1 MSTKIKLFI
10 ARVLYGIISLLGFS
24 KHRLINRNGIFY
36 KVDLSEGIDLSIFLF
51 GSFQSHVWKL
61 SKLEREPKVI
71 FDIGAN
77 IGSIAL
83 PFAKQFTNSI
93 VHAFEPTYYAF
104 EKLNE
109 NLNLNPDLKKR
120 IVPVQVFLSD
130 ENKEIN
136 DNAVYSSWKVDGS
149 KQDHPIHGGIL
160 QKATNKQITLDSY
173 VKEENIQTVDLM
185 KIDVDGFEL
194 DILRGANHVIDR
206 FRPTI
211 VFEFM
216 GHTGDSTK
224 SEFKKYFE
232 LFEKKKYKL
241 FDSKTKVLL
250 TLDNIERNVPKY
262 GGIDIL
268 CLPESF

>member
-10 ARVLYGIISLLGFS
+10 ARVLYGILSLLGFS
-24 KHRLINRNGIFY
+24 KHRVIQRNGIFY

-61 SKLEREPKVI
+61 TELQREPKVI

-83 PFAKQFTNSI
+83 PFAKQFTDSV
-93 VHAFEPTYYAF
+93 VHAFEPTFYAF
-104 EKLNE
+104 EKLSE
-109 NLNLNPDLKKR
+109 NLKLNPDLNKR
-120 IVPVQVFLSD
+120 IIPVQVFLSD
-130 ENKEIN
+130 EIKEITN
-136 DNAVYSSWKVDGS
+136 NAVYSSWKVDGS

-160 QKATNKQITLDSY
+160 QKATNQQITLDSY
-173 VKEENIQTVDLM
+173 VKEKKLQTVDLI

-194 DILRGANHVIDR
+194 EILRGASDTIDR

-216 GHTGDSTK
+216 GHTGESTK
-224 SEFKKYFE
+224 TEFEKYIQFFDNKKYT
-232 LFEKKKYKL
+232 L
-241 FDSKTKVLL
+241 FDSISKVPL
-250 TLDNIERNVPKY
+250 TLQNIERKVPKY

-268 CLPESF
+268 CLPS